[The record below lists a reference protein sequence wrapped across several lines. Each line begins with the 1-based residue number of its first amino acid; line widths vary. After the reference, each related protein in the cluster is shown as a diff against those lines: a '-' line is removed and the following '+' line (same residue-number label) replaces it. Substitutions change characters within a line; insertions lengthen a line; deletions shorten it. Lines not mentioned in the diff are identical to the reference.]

1 MGVGTLQRG
10 KHEDGGVKF
19 SKQDVIQAIGDG
31 LLSFPITDFDDNGQF
46 DEASYRERLAWFISH
61 DISAVFVAGGTGE
74 FFNLSLEE
82 YRRIVQ
88 VAVEVIDGKLPVIA
102 SAGLSVATGKAF
114 AAAAE
119 EAGAD
124 GILLMPP
131 YLTECPQD
139 GLVNYAR
146 QICDATAI
154 NVIYYNRGNGILNAA
169 SVQALADA
177 CPNLIGLKDGK
188 GDIQALNKIVKTVGD
203 RLTYIGGVPTAEIFA
218 EAYLSIGVNTYSS
231 AVFNFVPDMA
241 VAFYR
246 ALRAGDSRVVKQIT
260 QDFFIP
266 FIDLRDQK
274 AGYAVSLI
282 KAGAEIIGRPAGKVR
297 APLTMPT
304 ADECRQLKQLI
315 DKTK

>member
-1 MGVGTLQRG
+1 M
-10 KHEDGGVKF
+10 KF

-82 YRRIVQ
+82 YRRIVR
-88 VAVEVIDGKLPVIA
+88 VAVEVVDGKLPVIA
-102 SAGLSVATGKAF
+102 SAGLSVVTGKLF
-114 AAAAE
+114 AEAAE
-119 EAGAD
+119 QAGAD

-139 GLVNYAR
+139 GLVDYAR
-146 QICDATAI
+146 QICQSTDI

-188 GDIQALNKIVKTVGD
+188 GDIQALNKIIKTVGD

-246 ALRAGDSRVVKQIT
+246 ALRQGDSQTVKKIT

-282 KAGAEIIGRPAGKVR
+282 KAGAELIGRPAGDVR

-304 ADECRQLKQLI
+304 VEEVNQLQKLI
-315 DKTK
+315 DRMK

>member
-1 MGVGTLQRG
+1 MTFTR
-10 KHEDGGVKF
+10 EA
-19 SKQDVIQAIGDG
+19 VINAIGDG
-31 LLSFPITDFDDNGQF
+31 LLSFPITDFDDQGRF
-46 DEASYRERLAWFISH
+46 DEASYRKRLEWFISH

-82 YRRIVQ
+82 YREIVR
-88 VAVEVIDGKLPVIA
+88 VAVEVIDGRLPVIA
-102 SAGLSVATGKAF
+102 SAGLSVEAGKAF

-139 GLVNYAR
+139 GLVEYAR
-146 QICDATAI
+146 QICDTTSI
-154 NVIYYNRGNGILNAA
+154 NVIYYNRGNGILTAA

-188 GDIQALNKIVKTVGD
+188 GDIQALNTIIKTVGN
-203 RLTYIGGVPTAEIFA
+203 RLVYVGGVPTAEIFA

-231 AVFNFVPDMA
+231 AVFNFVPEMA
-241 VAFYR
+241 VTFYKE
-246 ALRAGDSRVVKQIT
+246 LRQGNKESVKQIT
-260 QDFFIP
+260 NDFFIP
-266 FIDLRDQK
+266 FVELRDRK

-282 KAGAEIIGRPAGKVR
+282 KAGAEIIGRPAGSVR
-297 APLTMPT
+297 APLVMP
-304 ADECRQLKQLI
+304 ASGELEVLRKLI
-315 DKTK
+315 GSVRKY

>member
-1 MGVGTLQRG
+1 M
-10 KHEDGGVKF
+10 KF
-19 SKQDVIQAIGDG
+19 SKQEVIQAVGDG
-31 LLSFPITDFDDNGQF
+31 LLSFPITDFDENGKF
-46 DEASYRERLAWFISH
+46 DEKSYRERLAWFISH

-74 FFNLSLEE
+74 FFNLTLEE
-82 YRRIVQ
+82 YRQIVR
-88 VAVEVIDGKLPVIA
+88 VAVEVVDGKLPVIA
-102 SAGLSVATGKAF
+102 SAGLSVEAGKAF
-114 AAAAE
+114 TKAAE

-139 GLVNYAR
+139 GLVEYAR
-146 QICDATAI
+146 QICDATDI
-154 NVIYYNRGNGILNAA
+154 NVIYYNRGNGVLNAE
-169 SVQALADA
+169 SVQALADV

-188 GDIQALNKIVKTVGD
+188 GDIQALNKIIKTVGD
-203 RLTYIGGVPTAEIFA
+203 RLVYVGGVPTAEIFA

-241 VAFYR
+241 VTFYK
-246 ALRAGDSRVVKQIT
+246 ALRNGDKDVVKKIT
-260 QDFFIP
+260 SDFFIP

-282 KAGAEIIGRPAGKVR
+282 KEGADIIGRPAGSVR

-304 ADECRQLKQLI
+304 QEQRQQLERLVGVARSF
-315 DKTK
+315 